1 MVSIFFVVSG
11 YALSLKSLKQI
22 RSNENAALLGT
33 ISSALF
39 RRALRLFLPVFV
51 STFLGA
57 ILLQMN
63 FRQGGAPTLSAQ
75 LWAWYSELKQV
86 LDFWNP
92 DCRPWITDDPHLWT
106 ISLEMGNSV
115 LLFAVLIAVARCKA
129 MLRMGIL
136 GGMILVCM
144 RAGQWVGSAFLMGMF
159 LAELGLIQ
167 DSLKHSFDHPEI
179 IALGIPGEESESLL
193 GEGGVEL
200 REEVAERAQRRHQI
214 RHRRLREARRVGNI
228 AMKCICIFNL
238 IPALW
243 LAGWPEMYP
252 EQNAGF
258 AWIMARTGPPYDD
271 IFRQQF
277 PWFGLV
283 ALTIVFSCQQV
294 PFL

>member
-1 MVSIFFVVSG
+1 
-11 YALSLKSLKQI
+11 
-22 RSNENAALLGT
+22 
-33 ISSALF
+33 
-39 RRALRLFLPVFV
+39 
-51 STFLGA
+51 
-57 ILLQMN
+57 MN

-283 ALTIVFSCQQV
+283 ALIDHCLLVSAGAIPIVVPHDRSCEVSGKDQLFYV
-294 PFL
+294 SHALVGARVLGPKTVSDGLESGSWYLGR